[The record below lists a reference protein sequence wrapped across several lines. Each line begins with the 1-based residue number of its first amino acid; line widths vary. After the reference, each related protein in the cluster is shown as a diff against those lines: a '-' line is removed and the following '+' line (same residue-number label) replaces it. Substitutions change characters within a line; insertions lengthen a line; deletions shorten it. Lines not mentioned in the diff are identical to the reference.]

1 MIRVLSPGLL
11 TTVQDLGRPGFGALG
26 VPPGGAADAHALRLG
41 NLLLGNDEGAAALE
55 ATLAGP
61 ELLFEEEA
69 LVALAG
75 APVRGDARRGRA
87 RAVERDRASRPAA
100 GSTSGRAASG
110 ARAYVCVRGGI
121 DVPHVLGSRSTD
133 VATGFGGLGG
143 RALAAGDLLAVGRGA
158 RRAARPPR
166 RRRGRALERAAP
178 PPARHAG
185 AAAALVLHREHSRRF
200 FSRSFRVSASSSRT
214 GVRLEGEPLEAP
226 TRSLVTEGVVAGAV
240 QVPAGGLPIVL
251 LVEHPS
257 TGGYPKIASVISAD
271 LSALAQLRPGDE
283 VRFAQ
288 VSFDEAR
295 RLLLEREARLDAP
308 GVFLP

>member
-11 TTVQDLGRPGFGALG
+11 TTVQDLGRTGLGALG

-55 ATLAGP
+55 VTLVGP
-61 ELLFEEEA
+61 ELFFEGEA

-75 APVRGDARRGRA
+75 APFAATVDGEVVPAWSAMRVRAGRRLDLGRT
-87 RAVERDRASRPAA
+87 V
-100 GSTSGRAASG
+100 SG
-110 ARAYVCVRGGI
+110 ARGYLCVRGGI
-121 DVPHVLGSRSTD
+121 DVPRVLGSRSTD
-133 VATGFGGLGG
+133 VATGFGGFDG
-143 RALAAGDLLAVGRGA
+143 RVLAAGDLLAFGKAGDAPRGL
-158 RRAARPPR
+158 RVDAATALWNGPR
-166 RRRGRALERAAP
+166 RLLRVTPGPQQHWFSPRALA
-178 PPARHAG
+178 
-185 AAAALVLHREHSRRF
+185 SF

-226 TRSLVTEGVVAGAV
+226 PRSLVTEGVVAGAV

-283 VRFAQ
+283 IRFAP
-288 VSFDEAR
+288 VSFEEAR
-295 RLLLEREARLDAP
+295 RLLLEREARLSRP

>member
-1 MIRVLSPGLL
+1 VIRVLSSGLL

-26 VPPGGAADAHALRLG
+26 VPAGGAADAHALRLG

-55 ATLAGP
+55 ATLDGP
-61 ELLFEEEA
+61 ELFFEGET
-69 LVALAG
+69 LVVLAG
-75 APVRGDARRGRA
+75 APFAATLDGEELAAWSATQVRAGSRLDLGRA
-87 RAVERDRASRPAA
+87 V
-100 GSTSGRAASG
+100 SG
-110 ARAYVCVRGGI
+110 ARGYLCVRGGVE
-121 DVPHVLGSRSTD
+121 VPPVLGSRSTD
-133 VATGFGGLGG
+133 VATGFGGFGG
-143 RALAAGDLLAVGRGA
+143 RALAAGDLLAIGQA
-158 RRAARPPR
+158 
-166 RRRGRALERAAP
+166 AAP
-178 PPARHAG
+178 PRG
-185 AAAALVLHREHSRRF
+185 RRVDAAAARWNGPRRLLRVTPGPQQHWF
-200 FSRSFRVSASSSRT
+200 SPTARASFLSRSFRVSASSSRT

-283 VRFAQ
+283 VRFAP

-295 RLLLEREARLDAP
+295 HLLLEREARLTHP